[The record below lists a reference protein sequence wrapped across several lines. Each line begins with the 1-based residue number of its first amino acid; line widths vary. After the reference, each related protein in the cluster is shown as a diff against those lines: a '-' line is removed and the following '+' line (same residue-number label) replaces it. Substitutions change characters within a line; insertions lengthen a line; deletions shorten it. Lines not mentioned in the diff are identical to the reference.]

1 MVPKTRSKTAPTG
14 PSSVTAP
21 KKPTRT
27 AKPSSKPSKPDP
39 SKTKPGPTKV
49 TKCPAKK
56 RFRNVPQ
63 GAGGTFALRFP
74 TVIGTTA
81 CNTCLGL
88 YVPLT
93 TNKCFVAHFNI
104 EPQPDDGGDR
114 EQELDDYEV
123 GAACYRAVVSITKEF
138 LNDAQWKG
146 CWGPLTKEMRKGLR
160 MVCPHAG
167 LADTTHVGDA
177 VAEGVTEFF
186 GMTQRRRGEGE
197 LVPRSVENMLV
208 RYTQGKAPQVIFS
221 SAEELRNEWTARDEA
236 ENGIFETAGLF
247 DDGRVKKG
255 DDDRDEPETE
265 GPFKARGTR

>member
-1 MVPKTRSKTAPTG
+1 MVPKTRSKTAQTG
-14 PSSVTAP
+14 PSSVPAP

-27 AKPSSKPSKPDP
+27 AKPLSKPSKPDP
-39 SKTKPGPTKV
+39 SKTKSGPTKV
-49 TKCPAKK
+49 TKRPAKK

-93 TNKCFVAHFNI
+93 TNKCFVAQFNI

-114 EQELDDYEV
+114 EQELDNYEV
-123 GAACYRAVVSITKEF
+123 EAACYRAV
-138 LNDAQWKG
+138 
-146 CWGPLTKEMRKGLR
+146 EMRKGLR

-186 GMTQRRRGEGE
+186 GMTQRRRGEEE

-208 RYTQGKAPQVIFS
+208 RYTQGKAPQVIFP

-255 DDDRDEPETE
+255 GDDRNEPETE